1 MDILTNNEIPRAGW
15 NDFLESNPFASPF
28 QTPEFYDL
36 FNSTKGLLAEALALT
51 EDKQILALA
60 VITIQKEEGLK
71 SYFSRRGIIY
81 GGPLFETKHP
91 EALSVLLKQ
100 IAKAYK
106 NDVIYI
112 ETRNFFDY
120 TGYKNEFVENCYEY
134 VPYLNFQLAT
144 EDLAS
149 LSKSMS
155 SSRMRQ
161 IRKAQKNS
169 VTWMEA
175 QNIEEVKS
183 FYCILL
189 NLYKNKIGKPIF
201 PFDFFR
207 NFYESD
213 LGKYFIV
220 WFNNE
225 IIGGIM
231 CPIFKG
237 KAIYEFYV
245 CGLDEKYKE
254 QYPSVMATWAA
265 IQYANQNNI
274 PVFDFMGAGKPE
286 EHYGVREFKA
296 RFGGELV
303 EYGRFIKIHNHF
315 LYKVGKLGMKFKKNF
330 TG

>member
-1 MDILTNNEIPRAGW
+1 MEVLTNNEIPKPKW
-15 NDFLESNPFASPF
+15 NDFLIANPFASPF

-36 FNSTKGLLAEALALT
+36 FNSLNGLLAEAIAVT
-51 EDKQILALA
+51 EAEQILALA
-60 VITIQKEEGLK
+60 VITIQKEAGWK

-81 GGPLFETKHP
+81 GGPLFDMEHS
-91 EALSVLLKQ
+91 EALCALLQQ
-100 IAKAYK
+100 ISKRYRK
-106 NDVIYI
+106 NVIYI
-112 ETRNFFDY
+112 EIRNFSDY
-120 TGYKNEFVENCYEY
+120 ADYKNEFVQNWYNY
-134 VPYLNFQLAT
+134 VPYLNFHVT
-144 EDLAS
+144 TKDLAS

-183 FYCILL
+183 FYGILL

-201 PFDFFR
+201 PFDFFK

-213 LGKYFIV
+213 LGKFFLV

-231 CPIFKG
+231 CPILKG

-245 CGLDEKYKE
+245 CGLDEVYKE
-254 QYPSVMATWAA
+254 QYPSVMATWSA
-265 IQYANQNNI
+265 IEYANQNNI
-274 PVFDFMGAGKPE
+274 PVFDFMGAGKPTE
-286 EHYGVREFKA
+286 QYGVREFKA
-296 RFGGELV
+296 RFGGEVV
-303 EYGRFIKIHNHF
+303 EYGRFLKVNKPVLYALGESLIKIRQRI
-315 LYKVGKLGMKFKKNF
+315 K
-330 TG
+330 